1 MNHSIDDLNLSVRA
15 WNCLK
20 RANLNTVEEVL
31 NCDDL
36 LKIRG
41 MGNTI
46 YAEITAKLKAYGKV
60 GCKYCSRKPETSF
73 NGYFYDGDNEE
84 QVASGAW
91 TSMYIGVDERGR
103 LRLTACGDGRADYFP
118 KYCPECGR
126 KLDD

>member
-1 MNHSIDDLNLSVRA
+1 MSIDDLNLSVRA

-31 NCDDL
+31 ACDDL

-41 MGNTI
+41 MGNTV
-46 YAEITAKLKAYGKV
+46 YAEVTAKLKAYGKV
-60 GCKYCSRKPETSF
+60 GCKYCSRKPKESF
-73 NGYFYDGDNEE
+73 SGYFYDGDNEE
-84 QVASGAW
+84 QIASGAW
-91 TSMYIGVDERGR
+91 TAMYIGVDERGR

-126 KLDD
+126 KLEDA

>member
-1 MNHSIDDLNLSVRA
+1 MSIDDLNLSVRA

-41 MGNTI
+41 MGNTV
-46 YAEITAKLKAYGKV
+46 YAEVTAKLKAYGKI
-60 GCKYCSRKPETSF
+60 GCKYCSRKPERDSSDMFYEWEDEETIA
-73 NGYFYDGDNEE
+73 NG
-84 QVASGAW
+84 QW
-91 TSMYIGVDERGR
+91 TTMYIGVDEHGR
-103 LRLTACGDGRADYFP
+103 LRLTARGDGCADYFP

-126 KLDD
+126 KLNGDT